1 MFEWAQLMT
10 EWPSQIWIPSSAK
23 RNQNVTTQD
32 EKKHNIFAY
41 MKRSKKKDEI
51 IIHSAIFVGHLIWKE
66 TLEDFLSLP
75 PIRSLGNFALLSSY
89 YYTCMCNLCYD
100 TKAIRKTR
108 KKTPS
113 THKPHPIL
121 ARMREEQRKSARIE
135 HTETLWGE
143 KKANTKKKREKKEC
157 VYKKWIETR
166 EKNRYETRPRR
177 PFMPYVNNVCSPNSS
192 SKSILFYVYAQ
203 TTLFQPNESFSPV
216 SDFSCL

>member
-10 EWPSQIWIPSSAK
+10 EWPPQIWIPSSAK

-143 KKANTKKKREKKEC
+143 KKANTKKKREKKS
-157 VYKKWIETR
+157 
-166 EKNRYETRPRR
+166 
-177 PFMPYVNNVCSPNSS
+177 VCI
-192 SKSILFYVYAQ
+192 KS
-203 TTLFQPNESFSPV
+203 E
-216 SDFSCL
+216 